1 MRGDVFDGRG
11 FLKSAI
17 SGKEADA
24 KSKTKNIDFDVDLK
38 LGAVAG
44 YSGEALRSVDCKM
57 SRRNGAIRNFA
68 LSGKLGR
75 DTPLTG
81 DLRGRAQGREVIYL
95 ETNDAG
101 AFFRFTDTYA
111 KMVGG
116 QLALAMDPPTVE
128 PSAKEGLINVRD
140 FSVKGEASLDR
151 VAAGGPAG
159 GPERRLLLASAR
171 GIHPAKRAAHDPRG
185 RREGPDHRRHHRRQ
199 HRLSRQSGAHERHL
213 RSDVRAE
220 QHVRPDSDCRAVPR
234 RRQQ

>member
-17 SGKEADA
+17 SGKDADA
-24 KSKTKNIDFDVDLK
+24 KSKTKNLDFDLDVK

-44 YSGEALRSVDCKM
+44 YNGEAVRSVDVKM
-57 SRRNGAIRNFA
+57 SRRSGTIKTFA

-81 DLRGRAQGREVIYL
+81 DLQRPAQGREVVYL

-128 PSAKEGLINVRD
+128 PQRQGRPDQHQRFLRQGRGCARRL
-140 FSVKGEASLDR
+140 
-151 VAAGGPAG
+151 AAGGPARQNG
-159 GPERRLLLASAR
+159 IFVLANCARNSPGKTDSSRSAR
-171 GIHPAKRAAHDPRG
+171 A
-185 RREGPDHRRHHRRQ
+185 
-199 HRLSRQSGAHERHL
+199 S
-213 RSDVRAE
+213 
-220 QHVRPDSDCRAVPR
+220 
-234 RRQQ
+234 